1 MLTLAILLK
10 FTLEF
15 LIIFL
20 NSILLHYPKFYF
32 LFYLYI
38 GDENVVRFFTLDW
51 EGFTISFVIS
61 FKDFLFNEKIQIQD
75 YSN

>member
-38 GDENVVRFFTLDW
+38 GDENVVRFFTLD
-51 EGFTISFVIS
+51 
-61 FKDFLFNEKIQIQD
+61 
-75 YSN
+75 